1 MKTTLLLIL
10 AALTLPLMADRQL
23 TVTWDKYP
31 EPNEIV
37 IKMGDKELGYVLVNP
52 ADPKLESL
60 TVTIPDGKVT
70 LVAIARNVGGESEPS
85 EPLVI
90 PAAPANPRGVKIV
103 TIVRTTISA
112 PQP

>member
-1 MKTTLLLIL
+1 MKTTILLLL
-10 AALTLPLMADRQL
+10 AALTLPLMAERQL

-31 EPNEIV
+31 ERNEII
-37 IKMGDKELGYVLVNP
+37 IKSGDKELGNILVNP
-52 ADPKLESL
+52 DDPKLESI

-90 PAAPANPRGVKIV
+90 PAAPANPRGLKIT
-103 TIVRTTISA
+103 TIIRTTISL
-112 PQP
+112 PTP

>member
-1 MKTTLLLIL
+1 MKTILAL
-10 AALTLPLMADRQL
+10 AALVTSALADRQL

-31 EPNEIV
+31 ERNEIV

-52 ADPKLESL
+52 ADPKLESI

-90 PAAPANPRGVKIV
+90 PAAPANPRGLKII
-103 TIVRTTISA
+103 TIIRTTIST
-112 PQP
+112 PTP